1 MSELMSAPTNA
12 SKNTTQPKWRCVA
25 ATIVAAM
32 MLAGCGSSGA
42 ENTGESAGSKKSDSK
57 FGQGSLKTPTIPHA
71 EIDNWGSLRVRK
83 EGELPEGTIYS
94 GAESNQPWVK
104 VNRFTGEVHYD
115 PKDSRIKL
123 GNYDVTV
130 IAELPNGEVMDIDTT
145 VEIVTYE
152 SLKSTSAPEPL
163 EAPTLPRATVR
174 PGESVTVE
182 LEGGDLPEGTKYW
195 EGKGPMWIHVDE
207 DTGAVTYDLAGPV
220 GLNYTT
226 NHTTEV
232 SVRIV
237 LPDGNTMP
245 DVESEL
251 EIVVD

>member
-1 MSELMSAPTNA
+1 MSKPTSIIGDTIKPRWVLIA
-12 SKNTTQPKWRCVA
+12 IISIVTVAVIVIAVVVVGGGSKAENQANSGTET
-25 ATIVAAM
+25 
-32 MLAGCGSSGA
+32 SESGA
-42 ENTGESAGSKKSDSK
+42 L
-57 FGQGSLKTPTIPHA
+57 QTPVIPHA
-71 EIDNWGSLRVRK
+71 EIDNWGSLRVPM

-94 GAESNQPWVK
+94 GAESNEPWVK

-115 PKDSRIKL
+115 PKDSRIEL
-123 GNYDVTV
+123 GNYDVT
-130 IAELPNGEVMDIDTT
+130 IEAELPNGEVMNIDTT

-152 SLKSTSAPEPL
+152 SLQSETESELPEL
-163 EAPTLPRATVR
+163 PTLPSATVR

-195 EGKGPMWIHVDE
+195 EGKGPMWVRVDE
-207 DTGAVTYDLAGPV
+207 NTGAVTYDLTGPV
-220 GLNYTT
+220 GLNQTN
-226 NHTTEV
+226 NHTVEV

-251 EIVVD
+251 EVVVD

>member
-1 MSELMSAPTNA
+1 MSELMSAPTSA
-12 SKNTTQPKWRCVA
+12 SKNTTQPKGRCVA

-42 ENTGESAGSKKSDSK
+42 ENQANSDTEVSES
-57 FGQGSLKTPTIPHA
+57 GSLQTPVIPHA

-130 IAELPNGEVMDIDTT
+130 EAELPNGEVMDIDTT

>member
-1 MSELMSAPTNA
+1 MSELMSAPTSA

-25 ATIVAAM
+25 ATIVAVM

-42 ENTGESAGSKKSDSK
+42 ENTEESAGSKKSDSK

-130 IAELPNGEVMDIDTT
+130 IAELPSGEVMDIDTT
-145 VEIVTYE
+145 VEIVTYKSLQSEVE
-152 SLKSTSAPEPL
+152 SELPEL
-163 EAPTLPRATVR
+163 PTLPPVTVR

-182 LEGGDLPEGTKYW
+182 LEGGNLPEGTTYR
-195 EGKGPMWIHVDE
+195 EGAGPSRMRVDE
-207 DTGAVTYDLAGPV
+207 FTGAVTYDLSRSTSKYINDT
-220 GLNYTT
+220 LD
-226 NHTTEV
+226 V
-232 SVRIV
+232 SVRPT
-237 LPDGNTMP
+237 LPDGYQMS
-245 DVESEL
+245 DIRSEVR
-251 EIVVD
+251 IVVEP

>member
-1 MSELMSAPTNA
+1 
-12 SKNTTQPKWRCVA
+12 
-25 ATIVAAM
+25 

-42 ENTGESAGSKKSDSK
+42 ENQANSDTEVSES
-57 FGQGSLKTPTIPHA
+57 GSLKTPVIPHA
-71 EIDNWGSLRVRK
+71 EIDDWGSLRVPM

-94 GAESNQPWVK
+94 GAESNEPWVK

-123 GNYDVTV
+123 GTYDVT
-130 IAELPNGEVMDIDTT
+130 IEAELPNGEVMDIDTT

>member
-1 MSELMSAPTNA
+1 MSALMSAQF
-12 SKNTTQPKWRCVA
+12 SKSTTQPKWRCVA

-42 ENTGESAGSKKSDSK
+42 ENQANSDTEVSESR
-57 FGQGSLKTPTIPHA
+57 SLKTPVIPHA
-71 EIDNWGSLRVRK
+71 EIDNWGSLRVPM

-123 GNYDVTV
+123 GNYDVT
-130 IAELPNGEVMDIDTT
+130 IEAELPNGEVMDIDTT

-163 EAPTLPRATVR
+163 EAPTLPRAT
-174 PGESVTVE
+174 
-182 LEGGDLPEGTKYW
+182 
-195 EGKGPMWIHVDE
+195 
-207 DTGAVTYDLAGPV
+207 
-220 GLNYTT
+220 
-226 NHTTEV
+226 
-232 SVRIV
+232 
-237 LPDGNTMP
+237 
-245 DVESEL
+245 
-251 EIVVD
+251 EIGRASCRERV